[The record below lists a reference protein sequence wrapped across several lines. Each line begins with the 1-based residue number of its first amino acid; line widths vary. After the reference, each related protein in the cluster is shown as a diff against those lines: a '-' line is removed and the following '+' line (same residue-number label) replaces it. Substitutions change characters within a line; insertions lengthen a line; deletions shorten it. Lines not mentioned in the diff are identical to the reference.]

1 MLILKE
7 NIHLSD
13 KLASGSEINGIDFLA
28 SWPVITAV
36 NLAPILVMVLTDNK
50 LQNWCE
56 QCVFGAEADEGV
68 TNPRSLTQQ
77 QRKAVEE
84 EQQDE
89 LVEALHEIFGLPL
102 SEKLEKKEV
111 TRAGNNVQNIY
122 SHGIS
127 SQIMTVKQGE

>member
-1 MLILKE
+1 MFQGNLRPVVKMNSNRVISR
-7 NIHLSD
+7 IGFH
-13 KLASGSEINGIDFLA
+13 A
-28 SWPVITAV
+28 SWPMVLAV
-36 NLAPILVMVLTDNK
+36 NLASVLVMVLTDNK

-56 QCVFGAEADEGV
+56 QCVFGVNADEDV
-68 TNPRSLTQQ
+68 KNPRSLSRE
-77 QRKAVEE
+77 QRRKVEE
-84 EQQDE
+84 EQQDK

-111 TRAGNNVQNIY
+111 TKAGNNVQNIY